1 MDRRDF
7 SIKEAVEKAGAL
19 RAGGELTVSGMHG
32 SCRAFFLASFFRSF
46 GSPVLAVLPDT
57 RSAARFAEDLRFFL
71 GAEAVFLFPSTEL
84 LPFSLKAPHPSI
96 LSARMELYH
105 RLAEGRAFVTVT
117 AARNVMQ
124 RLAPAPS
131 LEARVLRLVKG
142 EDYPRDG
149 LITELAGHG
158 FRRVPMVEERGEMS
172 VRGAIVDIFPAGAQL
187 PLRMEF
193 FGDTV
198 ESIRSFNTG
207 TQRSVAA
214 FTEALILPASEAGY
228 GEEARAL
235 ARKRLM
241 ERAGE
246 LGLKQDVWQNLYRA
260 LKETSP
266 DEKAYGL
273 YPLLHER
280 LDLLFDHLPGDSA
293 LFLPDRARTAGALD
307 RFAEEIRTA
316 EGALLEKKEFFLDV
330 NLLYATVDEAMEGV
344 KKFPLIALESL
355 GGGEGGHGP
364 VNVRSSS
371 NMELKSE
378 LRRPR
383 SGRPLPLQPLADA
396 IGKASARG
404 ADLYITAHNR
414 AQAGRTIELLDG
426 YGIKAR
432 RAEGGEALAPG
443 QGGVFIA
450 EGSLSSGFSLVSP
463 ALAIIAEEEI
473 FGPRVNKRPP
483 PPKRPGETLTE
494 LSDLAESDFIVHT
507 LHGIG
512 LYRGLKRRVIEG
524 VAKDFLLLEYLDGD
538 RLYLPVERMDRLVR
552 YHSFEGRERPEL
564 DRLGG
569 SRWKRTKGK
578 IKKAIENM
586 AGELLKLYAARR
598 VAPGFAFS
606 PPDAVFREFEAGFEY
621 EETPDQ
627 ARAIEECLRDMQR
640 PAPMDRLVCGDVGYG
655 KTEVAIR
662 AAFKAVLD
670 GKQVAVLVPTT
681 VLAQQHYITFSRRLG
696 AYPVNIEAISRFRT
710 KKEQKEV
717 LARLARGAVDII
729 IGTHRLAQGDISFK
743 DLGLVIIDEEHRFG
757 VRQKERLKKIRST
770 VDVLALT
777 ATPIPR
783 TLHMSLAS
791 LRDLSIINTPPE
803 DRLAVLT
810 EVMRF
815 DEGVIKGAIEREI
828 DRGGQVFFVHN
839 RVHSMPP
846 VEDMLRRI
854 LPGARLAVAHGQMR
868 EHELEKKMLG
878 FVNRE
883 YDVLLST
890 AIIESGLDIPSA
902 NTIIIN
908 RAESFG
914 LAELYQLR
922 GRVGRSSHRAYAYF
936 MIPETMN
943 LTSDAEK
950 RLDVIREL
958 CEPGSGFKVA
968 AYDLEIRG
976 AGELLGTNQSG
987 QIASVGFEM
996 YTRILEDTVREMKGE
1011 KVSDEVEPE
1020 VSLGVSQYIP
1030 EDYVPDTGQRLG
1042 LYKRFAS
1049 IKEANELT
1057 AIEEEVIDRY
1067 GPLPEVVKNIMETVG
1082 LRLIL
1087 KELKARELVQKAGR
1101 IYINFTGTGGEGADP
1116 SIVSNALAMTGR
1128 DGAKFR
1134 ITSDGRFSARLG
1146 EGADPL
1152 TEARYVLKEL
1162 LRGCYSNHTMV
1173 RDR

>member
-1 MDRRDF
+1 VDKRET
-7 SIKEAVEKAGAL
+7 SIKEAVNLAGAIKP
-19 RAGGELTVSGMHG
+19 GEELTLSGLRG
-32 SCRAFFLASFFRSF
+32 SSRAFLLASFFRAE
-46 GSPVLAVLPDT
+46 GSNVLAILSDT
-57 RSAARFAEDLRFFL
+57 RAALRYAEDLRFFL
-71 GAEAVFLFPSTEL
+71 GPESVFFFPSTEL

-105 RLAEGRAFVTVT
+105 RLAHGAPFVTVT
-117 AARNVMQ
+117 TARCLM
-124 RLAPAPS
+124 RRIAPAPA
-131 LEARVLRLVKG
+131 LDARVLRIETG
-142 EDYPRDG
+142 EDYPREEF
-149 LITELAGHG
+149 LAELLAQG

-172 VRGAIVDIFPAGAQL
+172 VRGAIVDIFPAGGRL
-187 PLRMEF
+187 PLRLEF

-207 TQRSVAA
+207 TQRSVD
-214 FTEALILPASEAGY
+214 TLDEALILPASEAEY
-228 GEEARAL
+228 NEEARAY
-235 ARKRLM
+235 ARKALM

-246 LGLKQDVWQNLYRA
+246 LGLRQDEWQGLYRA
-260 LKETSP
+260 LKEASP
-266 DEKAYGL
+266 GDKTFGL
-273 YPLLHER
+273 YPLFHER
-280 LDLLFDHLPGDSA
+280 LDILFDHLPEDST
-293 LFLPDRARTAGALD
+293 LFIPDRPPVTEALES
-307 RFAEEIRTA
+307 FAEEIKRA
-316 EGALLEKKEFFLDV
+316 EEGFLKKKNFYMDSQK
-330 NLLYATVDEAMEGV
+330 LYASPEEVLAGV
-344 KKFPLIALESL
+344 KRFPLIAIESL
-355 GGGEGGHGP
+355 AGGGGGHGGAGHSL
-364 VNVRSSS
+364 NIRSSS

-378 LRRPR
+378 LRRPKSER
-383 SGRPLPLQPLADA
+383 LLPLKPLADA
-396 IGKASARG
+396 IGMAAERG
-404 ADLYITAHNR
+404 AAFYITAHNR
-414 AQAGRTIELLDG
+414 AQAERTGELLEG
-426 YGIKAR
+426 YGIKTCR
-432 RAEGGEALAPG
+432 VEGGQALKEA

-450 EGSLSSGFSLVSP
+450 EGSLSAGFSLDAP
-463 ALAIIAEEEI
+463 ALTIIAEEEI

-483 PPKRPGETLTE
+483 PSKRPCEALTE

-512 LYRGLKRRVIEG
+512 IYRGLVRRVVEG
-524 VAKDFLLLEYLDGD
+524 VAKDFLLLEYLGGD
-538 RLYLPVERMDRLVR
+538 KLYMPVERMDRLVR
-552 YHSFEGRERPEL
+552 YHSFEGRESPEL
-564 DRLGG
+564 DRLG
-569 SRWKRTKGK
+569 STKWKRTKGK

-606 PPDAVFREFEAGFEY
+606 PPTAMFREFEAGFEY

-627 ARAIEECLRDMQR
+627 ARAIEECLHDMQR
-640 PAPMDRLVCGDVGYG
+640 PSPMDRLVCGDVGYG

-662 AAFKAVLD
+662 TAFKAVLD
-670 GKQVAVLVPTT
+670 GKQVAILVPTT
-681 VLAQQHYITFSRRLG
+681 VLAQQHYITFTRRLG
-696 AYPVNIEAISRFRT
+696 AYPVNIEVISRFRT

-717 LARLARGAVDII
+717 LDRLKKGAVDII
-729 IGTHRLAQGDISFK
+729 IGTHRLAQGDIVFK

-757 VRQKERLKKIRST
+757 VRRKERLKKIRST

-803 DRLAVLT
+803 DRMAVTT
-810 EVMRF
+810 EVLRF

-846 VEDMLRRI
+846 VEDTLRRI
-854 LPGARLAVAHGQMR
+854 LPKARICVAHGQMR
-868 EHELEKKMLG
+868 EGELEKVMLG

-908 RAESFG
+908 RAETFG

-943 LTSDAEK
+943 LTVDAEK

-996 YTRILEDTVREMKGE
+996 YTRILEDTVAEMKGE
-1011 KVSDEVEPE
+1011 KIPDEAEPE
-1020 VSLGVSQYIP
+1020 VSLNVSQYIP

-1049 IKEANELT
+1049 IKEDEEIA
-1057 AIEEEVIDRY
+1057 AIAEEVLDRY
-1067 GPLPEVVKNIMETVG
+1067 GPLPRVVENIMETVA
-1082 LRLIL
+1082 LRLLL
-1087 KELKARELVQKAGR
+1087 KEVKARELAQKAGR
-1101 IYINFTGTGGEGADP
+1101 IYINFTGTGGEGAEA
-1116 SIVSNALAMTGR
+1116 SVVSRAMAMR
-1128 DGAKFR
+1128 DAEPARFR
-1134 ITSDGRFSARLG
+1134 ITSDGRFSARLS
-1146 EGADPL
+1146 EGVDPL
-1152 TEARYVLKEL
+1152 REARYVLKEL
-1162 LRGCYSNHTMV
+1162 LLR
-1173 RDR
+1173 

>member
-1 MDRRDF
+1 VDKIET
-7 SIKEAVEKAGAL
+7 SIKEAVDLAGAVKP
-19 RAGGELTVSGMHG
+19 GEELTVSGLRG
-32 SCRAFFLASFFRSF
+32 SSRAFLLASFFRAT
-46 GSPVLAVLPDT
+46 GSNVLAVLSDT
-57 RSAARFAEDLRFFL
+57 RAALRYAEDLRFFL
-71 GAEAVFLFPSTEL
+71 GPESVFFFPSTEL

-96 LSARMELYH
+96 VSARMELYH
-105 RLAEGRAFVTVT
+105 RLADGASFVTVT
-117 AARNVMQ
+117 TARCLMQ
-124 RLAPAPS
+124 RIAPAPA
-131 LEARVLRLVKG
+131 LEARVLRIITG
-142 EDYPRDG
+142 EDYPREEF
-149 LITELAGHG
+149 LAELLAQG

-172 VRGAIVDIFPAGAQL
+172 VRGAIVDIFPAGGTL
-187 PLRMEF
+187 PLRLEF
-193 FGDTV
+193 FGDIV

-207 TQRSVAA
+207 TQRSVN
-214 FTEALILPASEAGY
+214 TLNEVLILPASEAEY
-228 GEEARAL
+228 NEEARAY
-235 ARKRLM
+235 ARKALM

-246 LGLKQDVWQNLYRA
+246 LGLRQDEWQGLYRA
-260 LKETSP
+260 LKEPSP
-266 DEKAYGL
+266 GDKTFGL
-273 YPLLHER
+273 YPLFHER
-280 LDLLFDHLPGDSA
+280 LGILFDHLPEDST
-293 LFLPDRARTAGALD
+293 LFIPDRHSVIEALES
-307 RFAEEIRTA
+307 FAEEIKRA
-316 EGALLEKKEFFLDV
+316 EEGFVEKKNFYMAPQK
-330 NLLYATVDEAMEGV
+330 LYASSEEVLAGV
-344 KKFPLIALESL
+344 KRLPLIAIDALA
-355 GGGEGGHGP
+355 GGDAGHI
-364 VNVRSSS
+364 VNVGSSS

-378 LRRPR
+378 LRRPKSER
-383 SGRPLPLQPLADA
+383 LLPLKPLADA
-396 IGKASARG
+396 IGKAAERG
-404 ADLYITAHNR
+404 AAFYITAHNR
-414 AQAGRTIELLDG
+414 AQADRTGELLEG
-426 YGIKAR
+426 YGIKAPIV
-432 RAEGGEALAPG
+432 EGGQTLKEAS
-443 QGGVFIA
+443 GGVFIA
-450 EGSLSSGFSLVSP
+450 EGSLSAGFSLEAP
-463 ALAIIAEEEI
+463 GLTIIAEEEI

-483 PPKRPGETLTE
+483 PSKRPGEALTE

-512 LYRGLKRRVIEG
+512 IYRGLVRRVVEG
-524 VAKDFLLLEYLDGD
+524 VAKDFLLLEYNGGD
-538 RLYLPVERMDRLVR
+538 KLYLPVERMDRLVR
-552 YHSFEGRERPEL
+552 YHSFEGRESPEL
-564 DRLGG
+564 DRLG
-569 SRWKRTKGK
+569 STKWKRTKGK

-606 PPDAVFREFEAGFEY
+606 PPDALFREFEAGFEY

-627 ARAIEECLRDMQR
+627 ARAIEECLSDMSR
-640 PAPMDRLVCGDVGYG
+640 SSPMDRLVCGDVGYG

-662 AAFKAVLD
+662 TAFKAVLD
-670 GKQVAVLVPTT
+670 GKQVAILVPTT
-681 VLAQQHYITFSRRLG
+681 VLAQQHYITFTRRLG
-696 AYPVNIEAISRFRT
+696 AYPVNVEVISRFRT

-717 LARLARGAVDII
+717 LARLVTGEVDII
-729 IGTHRLAQGDISFK
+729 IGTHRLSQGDIVFK

-803 DRLAVLT
+803 DRMAVTT
-810 EVMRF
+810 EVLRF

-846 VEDMLRRI
+846 VEDTLRRI
-854 LPGARLAVAHGQMR
+854 LPKARIGVAHGQMR
-868 EHELEKKMLG
+868 EGELEKVMLG
-878 FVNRE
+878 FVNRD

-943 LTSDAEK
+943 LTVEAEK

-996 YTRILEDTVREMKGE
+996 YTRILEETVAEMKGE
-1011 KVSDEVEPE
+1011 KIADEAEPE
-1020 VSLGVSQYIP
+1020 VSLNVSQYIP

-1049 IKEANELT
+1049 IKEDKEIA
-1057 AIEEEVIDRY
+1057 AIAEEVLDRY
-1067 GPLPEVVKNIMETVG
+1067 GPLPRVVENIMETVA
-1082 LRLIL
+1082 LRLLL
-1087 KELKARELVQKAGR
+1087 KKLKARELAQKAGR
-1101 IYINFTGTGGEGADP
+1101 IYINFTGTSGEGAEA
-1116 SIVSNALAMTGR
+1116 SVVSRALAMR
-1128 DGAKFR
+1128 DAEPARFR
-1134 ITSDGRFSARLG
+1134 ITSDGRFSAGLS

-1152 TEARYVLKEL
+1152 REARYVLKEL
-1162 LRGCYSNHTMV
+1162 LR
-1173 RDR
+1173 R

>member
-1 MDRRDF
+1 VDKRET
-7 SIKEAVEKAGAL
+7 SIKEAVNLAKEMKPGE
-19 RAGGELTVSGMHG
+19 ELTVSGLRG
-32 SCRAFFLASFFRSF
+32 SSRAFLLASFFRAT
-46 GSPVLAVLPDT
+46 GSNVLAILSDT
-57 RSAARFAEDLRFFL
+57 RAALRYAEDLRFFL
-71 GAEAVFLFPSTEL
+71 GPESVFFFPSTEL

-105 RLAEGRAFVTVT
+105 RLAHGAPFVTVT
-117 AARNVMQ
+117 TARCLMQ
-124 RLAPAPS
+124 RIAPAPA
-131 LEARVLRLVKG
+131 LEARVLRLAVG
-142 EDYPRDG
+142 EDYPREEF
-149 LITELAGHG
+149 LAELLAQG

-172 VRGAIVDIFPAGAQL
+172 VRGAIVDIFPAGGRL
-187 PLRMEF
+187 PLRLEF

-207 TQRSVAA
+207 TQRSVD
-214 FTEALILPASEAGY
+214 TLDEVLILPASEAEY
-228 GEEARAL
+228 GEGARAY
-235 ARKRLM
+235 ARKALM

-246 LGLKQDVWQNLYRA
+246 LGLRQDEWQGLYRA
-260 LKETSP
+260 LKEASP
-266 DEKAYGL
+266 GDKTFGL
-273 YPLLHER
+273 YPLFHER
-280 LDLLFDHLPGDSA
+280 LDILFDHFTGDSA
-293 LFLPDRARTAGALD
+293 IFVPERPSVTEALEGFD
-307 RFAEEIRTA
+307 EEIKRAEE
-316 EGALLEKKEFFLDV
+316 ALLEKKLFYMDTRR
-330 NLLYATVDEAMEGV
+330 LYASPEEILDGF
-344 KKFPLIALESL
+344 KRFPLITTESL
-355 GGGEGGHGP
+355 SGGGRGHGGESHV
-364 VNVRSSS
+364 VNVASNS

-378 LRRPR
+378 LRRPKSER
-383 SGRPLPLQPLADA
+383 LLPLKPLADA
-396 IGKASARG
+396 IGKAAERG
-404 ADLYITAHNR
+404 AAFYITAHNR
-414 AQAGRTIELLDG
+414 AQAERTGELLEG
-426 YGIKAR
+426 YGIKTCR
-432 RAEGGEALAPG
+432 VEGGQALKEA

-450 EGSLSSGFSLVSP
+450 EGTLSAGFSLSRP
-463 ALAIIAEEEI
+463 ALTIVAEEEI

-483 PPKRPGETLTE
+483 PPKRPGEALTE

-512 LYRGLKRRVIEG
+512 IYRGLVRRVVEG
-524 VAKDFLLLEYLDGD
+524 VAKDFLLLEYLGGD
-538 RLYLPVERMDRLVR
+538 RLYMPVERMDRLVR
-552 YHSFEGRERPEL
+552 YHSFEGRESPEL
-564 DRLGG
+564 DRLG
-569 SRWKRTKGK
+569 STKWKRTKGK

-606 PPDAVFREFEAGFEY
+606 PPTAMFREFEAGFEY

-627 ARAIEECLRDMQR
+627 ARAIEECLHDMQR
-640 PAPMDRLVCGDVGYG
+640 PSPMDRLVCGDVGYG

-670 GKQVAVLVPTT
+670 GKQVAILVPTT
-681 VLAQQHYITFSRRLG
+681 VLAQQHYITFTRRLG
-696 AYPVNIEAISRFRT
+696 AYPVNVEVISRFRT

-717 LARLARGAVDII
+717 LDRLKKGAVDII
-729 IGTHRLAQGDISFK
+729 IGTHRLARGDIAFK

-757 VRQKERLKKIRST
+757 VRQKERLKKIRSS

-791 LRDLSIINTPPE
+791 LRDLSIINTPPV
-803 DRLAVLT
+803 DRLAVTT
-810 EVMRF
+810 EVLRF

-846 VEDMLRRI
+846 VEDTLRRI
-854 LPGARLAVAHGQMR
+854 LPKARIGVAHGQMH
-868 EHELEKKMLG
+868 EGELEKVMLG

-943 LTSDAEK
+943 LTVDAEK

-996 YTRILEDTVREMKGE
+996 YTRILEETVAEMKGE
-1011 KVSDEVEPE
+1011 KIADEAEPE
-1020 VSLGVSQYIP
+1020 VSLNVSQYIP

-1042 LYKRFAS
+1042 LYKRFVS
-1049 IKEANELT
+1049 IKEDSEIT
-1057 AIEEEVIDRY
+1057 AISEEVLDRY
-1067 GPLPEVVKNIMETVG
+1067 GPLPVVVENIMETVA
-1082 LRLIL
+1082 LRLLL
-1087 KELKARELVQKAGR
+1087 KKLKARELVQKAGR
-1101 IYINFTGTGGEGADP
+1101 IYINFTGTGGEGADA
-1116 SIVSNALAMTGR
+1116 SVVSRAMAMR
-1128 DGAKFR
+1128 AAEPARFR
-1134 ITSDGRFSARLG
+1134 ITSDGRFSARLF
-1146 EGADPL
+1146 EGVDPL
-1152 TEARYVLKEL
+1152 VEARYVLKEL
-1162 LRGCYSNHTMV
+1162 LIR
-1173 RDR
+1173 

>member
-1 MDRRDF
+1 
-7 SIKEAVEKAGAL
+7 
-19 RAGGELTVSGMHG
+19 
-32 SCRAFFLASFFRSF
+32 
-46 GSPVLAVLPDT
+46 
-57 RSAARFAEDLRFFL
+57 
-71 GAEAVFLFPSTEL
+71 
-84 LPFSLKAPHPSI
+84 
-96 LSARMELYH
+96 
-105 RLAEGRAFVTVT
+105 
-117 AARNVMQ
+117 MQ
-124 RLAPAPS
+124 RLAPAPG
-131 LEARVLRLVKG
+131 LEERVFRLVTG

-149 LITELAGHG
+149 FVEELLAQG
-158 FRRVPMVEERGEMS
+158 FRRVPMVEERGEIS
-172 VRGAIVDIFPAGAQL
+172 VRGAIVDIFPAGGQL

-193 FGDTV
+193 FGDTM

-207 TQRSVAA
+207 TQRSVDVLN
-214 FTEALILPASEAGY
+214 EVLILPAAEAEY
-228 GEEARAL
+228 GEEARAK
-235 ARKRLM
+235 ARKALM

-246 LGLKQDVWQNLYRA
+246 LGIRQELWQSLYRA
-260 LKETSP
+260 LKESSP
-266 DEKAYGL
+266 GENSYGL
-273 YPLLHER
+273 YPLFHES
-280 LDLLFDHLPGDSA
+280 LDLLFDHLRADST
-293 LFLPDRARTAGALD
+293 LFISDGARVTEAMS
-307 RFAEEIRTA
+307 RFSEEIKSAEESF
-316 EGALLEKKEFFLDV
+316 LEKKEFFLEPRK
-330 NLLYATVDEAMEGV
+330 LYAPAEDVMDGM
-344 KKFPLIALESL
+344 KKFPLIAMESL
-355 GGGEGGHGP
+355 ARGRWGGEGADGGAGP
-364 VNVRSSS
+364 VISIRTSS

-383 SGRPLPLQPLADA
+383 SGRDLPLKPLAEA
-396 IGKASARG
+396 INRASERG

-414 AQAGRTIELLDG
+414 AQAGRTTELLKG
-426 YGIKAR
+426 YDIKAR
-432 RAEGGEALAPG
+432 GAAGGEALLGAR
-443 QGGVFIA
+443 GGVFIA
-450 EGSLSSGFSLVSP
+450 EGSLREGFSLEAP
-463 ALAIIAEEEI
+463 ALTIIAEEEI

-483 PPKRPGETLTE
+483 PPKRPGEALTE
-494 LSDLAESDFIVHT
+494 LADLKESDFIVHT

-512 LYRGLKRRVIEG
+512 IYRGLKRRVVEG
-524 VAKDFLLLEYLDGD
+524 VAKDFLLLEYLGGD
-538 RLYLPVERMDRLVR
+538 RLYLPVERMDCLVR
-552 YHSFEGRERPEL
+552 YHSFEGRESPEL

-586 AGELLKLYAARR
+586 AGELLRLYAARR

-606 PPDAVFREFEAGFEY
+606 PPDAIFREFEAGFEY

-627 ARAIEECLRDMQR
+627 ARAIEECLRDMSR
-640 PAPMDRLVCGDVGYG
+640 PSPMDRLVCGDVGYG

-662 AAFKAVLD
+662 TAFKAVLD
-670 GKQVAVLVPTT
+670 GKQVAILVPTT
-681 VLAQQHYITFSRRLG
+681 VLAQQHYITFTRRLG
-696 AYPVNIEAISRFRT
+696 AYPVNVEAISRFRT

-717 LARLARGAVDII
+717 LARLKSGAVDII
-729 IGTHRLAQGDISFK
+729 IGTHRLAQGDIIFK

-757 VRQKERLKKIRST
+757 VRQKERLKKIRSS

-803 DRLAVLT
+803 DRMAVST
-810 EVMRF
+810 EVLRF

-846 VEDMLRRI
+846 VEDMLRKI
-854 LPGARLAVAHGQMR
+854 LPDARIAVAHGQMR
-868 EHELEKKMLG
+868 EGELEKVMLG
-878 FVNRE
+878 FVNRD

-943 LTSDAEK
+943 LTVEAEK

-996 YTRILEDTVREMKGE
+996 YTRILEDTVAEMKGE
-1011 KVSDEVEPE
+1011 KISEEMEPE

-1049 IKEANELT
+1049 IKEAHELS
-1057 AIEEEVIDRY
+1057 AIAEEILDRY
-1067 GPLPEVVKNIMETVG
+1067 GALPLVVENIVETVS
-1082 LRLIL
+1082 LRLLL

-1101 IYINFTGTGGEGADP
+1101 IYINFTGAGGEGAEPFVVD
-1116 SIVSNALAMTGR
+1116 NAMAMIGKAPAR
-1128 DGAKFR
+1128 FR

-1146 EGADPL
+1146 DGADPIE
-1152 TEARYVLKEL
+1152 EARYVLKEL
-1162 LRGCYSNHTMV
+1162 LSRCYSKG
-1173 RDR
+1173 